1 MTPGADTIIRKGF
14 ILKARKIE
22 DSDIAHAPP
31 HVREIWDL
39 ILRKANFRDRTC
51 GRTTIRRGQWLTTY
65 EEIQELLHW
74 RIGFRKMTYSRWQ
87 IEWAMKKLRVWVM
100 IATRKA
106 TRGLFITVVNYD
118 FYQCLDNYD
127 CHNERHNDCHNDAT
141 GQRRNGRRKEELT
154 PRPLSPSPR
163 EAPTP
168 PPAKPEALSD
178 ADVIF
183 DRWNTHAGQS
193 TEKQGKTI
201 TWKGHRR
208 RPDGTLS
215 PEIATAIQRCLAAG
229 YSVED
234 ICAAI
239 DNFAL
244 VLLGPEFFWSYPWP
258 LATFLTVADGRGK
271 AGISK
276 WTNFRPDNFIREQYL
291 LKRPDGAQ
299 GDSEQDIGKLAGC
312 EPADEDEAQELYQEI
327 GLTEE

>member
-1 MTPGADTIIRKGF
+1 VTPANQIAKGF

-22 DSDIAHAPP
+22 DSDVAHAPP
-31 HVREIWDL
+31 HVREVWDL
-39 ILRKANFRDRTC
+39 ILRKANFRDRRC

-74 RIGFRKMTYSRWQ
+74 RIGYRKMTYSRWQ
-87 IEWAMKKLRVWVM
+87 IEWAMKKLRLWVM

-106 TRGLFITVVNYD
+106 TRGLFITVVNYN

-127 CHNERHNDCHNDAT
+127 CHNDCHNDAT

-154 PRPLSPSPR
+154 PLPPAPPSPK

-168 PPAKPEALSD
+168 PPAKPEAPSD

-183 DRWNTHAGQS
+183 DRWNTYAGRS
-193 TEKQGKTI
+193 VEKQGKMI
-201 TWKGHRR
+201 TWKGHKRR
-208 RPDGTLS
+208 ADGSVSPD
-215 PEIATAIQRCLAAG
+215 IATAIQRPLDAG
-229 YSVED
+229 YSVEQ
-234 ICAAI
+234 ICTAI
-239 DNFAL
+239 DNYAL
-244 VLLGPEFFWSYPWP
+244 VLLSPEYFWSYPWP

-271 AGISK
+271 NAIPK
-276 WTNFRPDNFIREQYL
+276 WTRFAPDNFTAENYVV
-291 LKRPDGAQ
+291 KRPSGTQ
-299 GDSEQDIGKLAGC
+299 GDPEQDIGKLAGC